1 MHVAMWF
8 DTHGRK
14 TVGVMQLRPNR
25 VKEKLAAGEVAV
37 SVVGFGHA
45 DDIDNFGPIANATG
59 IDAIWLEGEH
69 GNVDPS
75 NLGNLTRACDLWG
88 LTPVVRINENS
99 QGLIYRTLDCGA
111 QAIAVPH
118 VNTATEAQNVVLGGK
133 FPPIGRRGNYAS
145 RQGHGVTNYMQVA
158 DDHSLLIVFI
168 EDIIAY
174 QNLDEILEVEHIDIF
189 FVAPGDF
196 AASMGHKGVWDQ
208 VANIPEVAATME
220 DTFRRIQ
227 AAGRIAGATCGKA
240 GLERY
245 LDLGAKF
252 FLTTTQEWLNDGAE
266 KFMNVV
272 KGHSG

>member
-1 MHVAMWF
+1 
-8 DTHGRK
+8 
-14 TVGVMQLRPNR
+14 MQLRPNR
-25 VKEKLAAGEVAV
+25 VKEKIYAGEVAV
-37 SVVGFGHA
+37 SVVGFTHP
-45 DDIDNFGPIANATG
+45 DDIDNFGPIANANG
-59 IDAIWLEGEH
+59 IDAVWLEGEH
-69 GNVDPS
+69 AGVDHA

-118 VNTATEAQNVVLGGK
+118 VNTAAEAQNVVLGGK

-145 RQGHGVTNYMQVA
+145 RQGHGVPNYMELA

-174 QNLDEILEVEHIDIF
+174 QNLDEILEVDNIDIF

-196 AASMGHKGVWDQ
+196 AASMGHKGIWDQ
-208 VANIPEVAATME
+208 VANIPEVAETME

-240 GLERY
+240 GLQRY

-252 FLTTTQEWLNDGAE
+252 FLTTTSEWLDEGAGS
-266 KFMNVV
+266 FMNIVNR
-272 KGHSG
+272 HSG